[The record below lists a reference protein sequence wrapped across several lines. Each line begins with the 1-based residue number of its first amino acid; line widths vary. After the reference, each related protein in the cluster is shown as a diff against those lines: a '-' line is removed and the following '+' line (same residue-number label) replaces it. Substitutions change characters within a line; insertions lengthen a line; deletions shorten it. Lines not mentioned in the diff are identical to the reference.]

1 MKRLVS
7 LVVMICVLA
16 PALLTEQFLALGASD
31 LPTSFDVAYHS
42 TVYYDASNPYRNV
55 YGDIKYAY
63 QCYVSVEDKHGGQA
77 AVFEKDG
84 SIITDRKVNENLVT
98 MFYAQNFKATPALS
112 GHMDS
117 CDFIIDF
124 ADQLK
129 AHQIVDD
136 IASAAAE
143 SLGGLAATYL
153 TGGAM
158 SLSKIAESVAV
169 QTIENLTSHFVDV
182 STIISEAQLNL
193 CFANASRLKILREK
207 LNESWD
213 LRTFS
218 ACEKYTMYAEETEK
232 LCNATM
238 ELVPFLTEG
247 LTTNALEKILE
258 YLGDMAKGFVGVF
271 GEAIEDASKI
281 KDLQKNKPEV
291 IASAI
296 QLAHE
301 LSNLSEELSMDI
313 LIEKSELL
321 SDSLRGLFVLVQV
334 RDKYVNWPTGFSV
347 CQLYNQVLLHVEE
360 DKPPELPN
368 GTEITI
374 PDGYY
379 TFENGASGLM
389 INVYEGI
396 DADETNVVTWKNDGT
411 VDQKFYVKHTGN
423 GKYIIYAVCSADGTG
438 GYTRCLDVYTGG
450 TNVLPAPGHN
460 IDIYK
465 RDKMWD
471 ACQLFYIVPQGNGT
485 YAIEVCAVENLVIGA
500 ASPDNNNGNIEVE
513 RWNGHNSQT
522 WYLRETTVDGEQGDA
537 PANGKYNA
545 SQYVGNA
552 TIQERLQSIFAAYP
566 PGESFF
572 TKNGKACSCHNNS
585 DCVAA
590 VAPCNCL
597 RKVTVDGKKVDLYG
611 SQCIGFVRYCQ
622 QMLFG
627 GNEWSNEKMFKKITS
642 GSSATA
648 DGVKKWFTDN
658 KASLHTGAHIRVWGQ
673 GHSVCLLDVDYDKGV
688 VYLLECNWTSKKSEW
703 CMVNSIRAYTW
714 KQFAATYTSVNYAW
728 VLKDYASLYPEEE
741 ASKLSVQYDANGGTI
756 PEAVVIGHRYKVTHD
771 QGVNFRPEPS
781 VESGVITSLKKG
793 TTFEVAINDTKKD
806 NNYTWGKT
814 TINGQVGWVVIS
826 DFVTKTTEIRNTDY
840 YIQGSVINRI
850 DTGKPHVQEMTQG
863 VLADFYNNTTFRLE
877 REGYLFLGW
886 SLQAEGGE
894 VISHDLAFLPES
906 ICPDLLHGDLTITVY
921 AQWEA
926 VVCEHVWDEGSVTT
940 AASCEENGIRTYSCT
955 RCSEKRTDIIPATGH
970 SVDRD
975 GSCSLCGKQ
984 IVELSTMKI
993 RVENATVSA
1002 GNTVTVA
1009 VLVEQNE
1016 GFTYLK
1022 LGLEYDDA
1030 LELVSV
1036 SNGTLIDSLT
1046 QGKYYVWSASD
1057 NQVADG
1063 VLAYLTFRA
1072 KENAEDGNYTVGVH
1086 CLECSNEDEIDVSVI
1101 GTAGCITVKSYQY
1114 GDANGD
1120 QKIDGKDATR
1130 LRKYLANYD
1139 ENTGTCDVEIAEGA
1153 DVNGDGVVNGKD
1165 LTRLLRYLANFDDA
1179 TGESTIPLGPS
1190 N

>member
-7 LVVMICVLA
+7 
-16 PALLTEQFLALGASD
+16 ALLLICFL
-31 LPTSFDVAYHS
+31 LPTMFVGGVSAKSILEWSEVYDLVHHS
-42 TVYYDASNPYRNV
+42 TVYYDASDPHHTV
-55 YGDIKYAY
+55 YGDNQYAY
-63 QCYVSVEDKHGGQA
+63 ECYVSKDVGFREML
-77 AVFEKDG
+77 VFFEKDG
-84 SIITDRKVNENLVT
+84 AIIRDQTVNEHLIS
-98 MFYAQNFKATPALS
+98 MYYAQNFDSVVSFYEGLS
-112 GHMDS
+112 V
-117 CDFIIDF
+117 CDNII
-124 ADQLK
+124 AAANGIKLNQV
-129 AHQIVDD
+129 VDD

-143 SLGGLAATYL
+143 SLGGLTAMYL

-169 QTIENLTSHFVDV
+169 QTIENLTSHFVDI

-193 CFANASRLKILREK
+193 LFANASRLKYLRGK
-207 LNESWD
+207 LDGSWD
-213 LRTFS
+213 LRSFAECERFS
-218 ACEKYTMYAEETEK
+218 SYAEEMERI
-232 LCNATM
+232 CDATV
-238 ELVPFLTEG
+238 EFLPFLIG
-247 LTTNALEKILE
+247 DMSTNPVEILGDF
-258 YLGDMAKGFVGVF
+258 LGDMAKGFVGTF
-271 GEAIEDASKI
+271 GEAIADVAKVAE
-281 KDLQKNKPEV
+281 LQKNKPEA
-291 IASAI
+291 IARAI
-296 QLAHE
+296 QLASE
-301 LSNLSEELSMDI
+301 LSKISDDLSMESLVEMDELLDSSLSEMLLLVRVREAYINASTPLAICQSI
-313 LIEKSELL
+313 NQKSL
-321 SDSLRGLFVLVQV
+321 
-334 RDKYVNWPTGFSV
+334 P
-347 CQLYNQVLLHVEE
+347 VEE

-368 GTEITI
+368 EPGITI
-374 PDGYY
+374 PDGFY

-389 INVYEGI
+389 INVYDGI
-396 DADETNVVTWKNDGT
+396 NADETNVVTWKNDGT

-500 ASPDNNNGNIEVE
+500 ANNGNVEIE
-513 RWNGHNSQT
+513 RWQGNPSQT
-522 WYLRETTVDGEQGDA
+522 WRLRSCEPEVETEGVLSEADFAKRIEELQQLYPDGKYWNH
-537 PANGKYNA
+537 ANGKVTSGRYKGT
-545 SQYVGNA
+545 SLVGNYSCKQ
-552 TIQERLQSIFAAYP
+552 TQCGVLVV
-566 PGESFF
+566 
-572 TKNGKACSCHNNS
+572 NGKTLAYQCHGYALLLS
-585 DCVAA
+585 DLVFGSNRNVDTAKWKRTNYTRGA
-590 VAPCNCL
+590 FSGNL
-597 RKVTVDGKKVDLYG
+597 RAGDVVRLYTTDDNGGHTVFIYKVTDDLVY
-611 SQCIGFVRYCQ
+611 Y
-622 QMLFG
+622 
-627 GNEWSNEKMFKKITS
+627 
-642 GSSATA
+642 
-648 DGVKKWFTDN
+648 TDCN
-658 KASLHTGAHIRVWGQ
+658 ANYDCRIR
-673 GHSVCLLDVDYDKGV
+673 
-688 VYLLECNWTSKKSEW
+688 WTSKKLSAFKKD
-703 CMVNSIRAYTW
+703 VVY
-714 KQFAATYTSVNYAW
+714 
-728 VLKDYASLYPEEE
+728 VLHHSDNELTGNVSKK
-741 ASKLSVQYDANGGTI
+741 SKLSVQYDANGGTI

-850 DTGKPHVQEMTQG
+850 DTGKPHVQEMAQG

-877 REGYLFLGW
+877 REGYVFLGW